1 MFCLVPSLLF
11 SFPSLL
17 ACLLPF
23 FRSFCLSVFL
33 SVFPSLFISFSLS
46 LSLSFPSFFI
56 YFVVLSFCFYVFLS
70 FLLSFFLSLSLS
82 LFSFLP
88 FFLSFLFSP
97 LLRRHAQLH
106 LATEWQGSLPPLLC
120 REHRGDADSI
130 ASHAEDRRGPRGAER
145 QSGAPKGDE
154 WKDVAGW

>member
-46 LSLSFPSFFI
+46 LSLSSFPSFFI

-82 LFSFLP
+82 LLLP
-88 FFLSFLFSP
+88 SFLSFLP
-97 LLRRHAQLH
+97 LFTSSS
-106 LATEWQGSLPPLLC
+106 ATRATPPGHRVAGFTAAAALPRTPW
-120 REHRGDADSI
+120 
-130 ASHAEDRRGPRGAER
+130 RRGLHREPRGRSSGPTGSGAAER
-145 QSGAPKGDE
+145 SAKRR
-154 WKDVAGW
+154 